1 MGGVMMTF
9 LHLLQVIAIFT
20 IFCLVYDSH
29 SKMNMAA
36 VRLKDYKDGFL
47 TFGMEAAV
55 ADHATSLEL
64 HQNRLLQIGDEL
76 HRTIR
81 TLQKQV
87 QDAARKQIMETF
99 GEGPVQVALDLEFFT
114 EGPSRI
120 IIQFFE
126 ETPHTAWNWLE
137 QVSRQAWDGAQF
149 MWHAPHV
156 IQAVPP
162 RANEAPATFNFT
174 EIPPG
179 NHQTYTVGLTK
190 ATSGAL
196 NIYINL
202 QDNSA
207 HHFDDACV
215 GKVVDGFDALKR
227 LLEVPETNSALDHPV
242 TIKSVT
248 ALPRQHAVAPK
259 IVENTNAQAELQVS

>member
-1 MGGVMMTF
+1 MTF

-47 TFGMEAAV
+47 TFGMETV
-55 ADHATSLEL
+55 SDHANTLEL
-64 HQNRLLQIGDEL
+64 HQQRLLQIGDEL

-81 TLQKQV
+81 TIQKQV
-87 QDAARKQIMETF
+87 QDTARQQIVDTF

-162 RANEAPATFNFT
+162 KPDEAPATFNFT
-174 EIPPG
+174 EIAPG

-190 ATSGAL
+190 ASSGAL

-207 HHFDDACV
+207 HHFEDACV

-227 LLEVPETNSALDHPV
+227 LLEAPQTNSALDHPV

-248 ALPRQHAVAPK
+248 ALPRQQALPAGG
-259 IVENTNAQAELQVS
+259 ENAANSQAEVHVS